1 MPVQNIY
8 NVFNDPIL
16 NKLFFN
22 NIIPIG
28 TSDVILGIPLAFP
41 NLKYYNLQGLEVFSI
56 FIHFSYTSMRIECIF
71 INRNFRPQ
79 DLPEIETL
87 YQMLDLFNGDFN
99 KTMITL
105 FLKHLFIGLNLD
117 EDELILINYS

>member
-1 MPVQNIY
+1 
-8 NVFNDPIL
+8 
-16 NKLFFN
+16 
-22 NIIPIG
+22 
-28 TSDVILGIPLAFP
+28 
-41 NLKYYNLQGLEVFSI
+41 
-56 FIHFSYTSMRIECIF
+56 MRIECIF